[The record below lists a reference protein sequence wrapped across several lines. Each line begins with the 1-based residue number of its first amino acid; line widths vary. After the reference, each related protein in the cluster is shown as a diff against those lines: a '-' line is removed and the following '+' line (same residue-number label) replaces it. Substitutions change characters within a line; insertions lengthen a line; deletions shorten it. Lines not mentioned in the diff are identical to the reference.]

1 MRVHLLSE
9 EDAAKLPL
17 RKESAV
23 RGSIRVIEV
32 EDFDWSP
39 CGGTHASRTGQIGLI
54 AIKSY
59 ERARK
64 LTRVEFVCGQR
75 ALDEYRRVNRIAT
88 AAAEHLSASVDSLP
102 ELIARSIQ
110 ENKVLKRRVREL
122 LEVATEVEAARL
134 LASVDSSRGFKLVR
148 AVFSDRDADE
158 LRLLASRIVQSEP
171 AVALLGARSDGAAR
185 LVFARSASLALN
197 MGQLLSEAC
206 QLLGGRG
213 GGKPELAQGGGPNA
227 AAIEEALERA
237 AQHLN

>member
-1 MRVHLLSE
+1 
-9 EDAAKLPL
+9 
-17 RKESAV
+17 
-23 RGSIRVIEV
+23 
-32 EDFDWSP
+32 
-39 CGGTHASRTGQIGLI
+39 
-54 AIKSY
+54 
-59 ERARK
+59 
-64 LTRVEFVCGQR
+64 
-75 ALDEYRRVNRIAT
+75 
-88 AAAEHLSASVDSLP
+88 
-102 ELIARSIQ
+102 
-110 ENKVLKRRVREL
+110 
-122 LEVATEVEAARL
+122 
-134 LASVDSSRGFKLVR
+134 
-148 AVFSDRDADE
+148 VFSDRDADE